1 MSGWQTLAV
10 LGALCCSSTLQGAPA
25 PAHDRSFWEELR
37 TQQFK
42 LPAGAPAAALTR
54 ETLAFLPLTDPI
66 LRDEIG
72 YEAFAAWVYRD
83 QLLTGA
89 QLESLRVTL
98 MRTARSG
105 LGEPE
110 GDGVFARSFALLDL
124 SVLAAADLKQPF
136 LTTTARAELLDLALD
151 SLGHERDLRG
161 YVPGKGWAHATAHT
175 ADLVKFLARS
185 PQLPPQDGARIVNAV
200 AERLRSANQVFVW
213 GEDARLAEALLALS
227 MRPDVTLEPFEGWAT
242 RLRQES
248 AALWSGEFE
257 SARYPSVQSQ
267 LNALAQLGARLPPE
281 GAPTV
286 VRLRALLQRLLQE
299 SG

>member
-1 MSGWQTLAV
+1 MNGWQVLAF
-10 LGALCCSSTLQGAPA
+10 LGILCGTPPLSHATEPT
-25 PAHDRSFWEELR
+25 HDRAFWEELR
-37 TQQFK
+37 AQHFK
-42 LPAGAPAAALTR
+42 LPAGAPAAALSR
-54 ETLAFLPLTDPI
+54 ETLTFLPLTNPR

-89 QLESLRVTL
+89 QLESLRQTL

-124 SVLAAADLKQPF
+124 SVLAATDLRRAF
-136 LTTTARAELLDLALD
+136 LRPAARAELLALALD
-151 SLGHERDLRG
+151 ALARERDLRG
-161 YVPGKGWAHATAHT
+161 YVPGKGWAHATAHA
-175 ADLVKFLARS
+175 ADLIKFLARS
-185 PQLPPQDGARIVNAV
+185 PQLPEPDAARIVSGV
-200 AERLRSANQVFVW
+200 ADRLRSARQVFVW
-213 GEDARLAEALLALS
+213 GEDARLAEALLALAI
-227 MRPDVTLEPFEGWAT
+227 RPDMTLGAFDAWTA
-242 RLRQES
+242 RLQQEY
-248 AALWSGEFE
+248 AALWSGEFD
-257 SARYPSVQSQ
+257 STRYASVQCQ

-281 GAPTV
+281 GTPTM